1 MSEKNCRCCGDKC
14 NFDGVYENGPNHEE
28 HDHDEHEHSHEHS
41 HSHDLKTEKKRLLVS
56 AAAYF
61 ILLISSHMF
70 SVPYLF
76 EAGFLVLYFFCGY
89 SVIKDALRS
98 IKEKDFFNEF
108 TLMFLATSVAII
120 INQMPEAVGVM
131 LFYKVGEY
139 LQELATQ
146 RSKNS
151 IKELI
156 TSKPNTANLIV
167 GDEVREIKVE
177 DIIIGQKFLVK
188 SGEKIPT
195 DSVIVKGSSQID
207 TSSLTGEFMPIVAK
221 TGDEILGGCIN
232 MGSVITV
239 EAVREFKDTSIS
251 RTMELIESSSKHK
264 APTEKFI
271 TRFARYYTPIVFFAA
286 ILVAII
292 PPLLMGASWNTWIY
306 RALVMLVISCP
317 CALVISIPLSYF
329 ASIGIA
335 SRKGILVK
343 GGVIID
349 AAKDV
354 DMVIFDKTGTI
365 TKGELKVTAMHPAK
379 GVHELELVDMAV
391 YIEAYSNHPIS
402 KAILKLRSNKV
413 TIDKAARVEEVAGK
427 GLVVKAGGKTYL
439 AGRASFLN
447 EYGIYAEEA
456 KDVGT
461 HIYFAEDGEYKG
473 YAVLNDTIKKE
484 AKSTIAELKKQ
495 GITTFMLTGDNEKA
509 AEYVASKI
517 GLDGYE
523 AGLLPEGKL
532 KEAKKFYDKNKILF
546 VGDGVNDAPLL
557 SSVHI
562 GVAMGGLGSKLAVEV
577 ADAVILNDDISKI
590 PTLINLAK
598 KTHSIVWQNIIMALG
613 VKTLFMVLGVVGM
626 SGLWE
631 AVFADVG
638 VSLLAIFNALRLAR
652 H

>member
-1 MSEKNCRCCGDKC
+1 MSEKNCRCCGEKC
-14 NFDGVYENGPNHEE
+14 NFDDIYGDGHSHEE
-28 HDHDEHEHSHEHS
+28 HGHHGHEHN
-41 HSHDLKTEKKRLLVS
+41 HSHDLKAEKKLLLVS
-56 AAAYF
+56 STVYF
-61 ILLISSHMF
+61 ALLIASHIF
-70 SVPYLF
+70 SIPYIF
-76 EAGFLVLYFFCGY
+76 EAGFLVLYAVCGY
-89 SVIKDALRS
+89 SVIKEALMAIR
-98 IKEKDFFNEF
+98 EKDFFNEF

-120 INQMPEAVGVM
+120 INQMAEAVGVM

-146 RSKNS
+146 RSKSS

-167 GDEVREIKVE
+167 GDEVRDIKVE
-177 DIIIGQKFLVK
+177 NIIVGQKFLVK

-195 DSVIVKGSSQID
+195 DSVIIKGSSQID
-207 TSSLTGEFMPIVAK
+207 TSSLTGEFMPILAK
-221 TGDEILGGCIN
+221 TGDEVLGGCIN

-251 RTMELIESSSKHK
+251 RTMELIENSSKHK

-271 TRFARYYTPIVFFAA
+271 TRFARYYTPVVFFGAL
-286 ILVAII
+286 LVAII
-292 PPLLMGASWNTWIY
+292 PPLLMGASWNTWVY
-306 RALVMLVISCP
+306 RALVLLVISCP

-349 AAKDV
+349 AVKDV

-365 TKGELKVTAMHPAK
+365 TKGELRVTAMHPAK
-379 GVHELELVDMAV
+379 GVQEFELTDIAV
-391 YIEAYSNHPIS
+391 YIEAYSSHPIS
-402 KAILKLRSNKV
+402 KAILNLRSDKV
-413 TIDKAARVEEVAGK
+413 IIDNDAHVEEFSGK
-427 GLVVKAGGKTYL
+427 GIVVKVEGKTYL
-439 AGRASFLN
+439 AGRVSFLN
-447 EYGIYAEEA
+447 EFGVYAEEA
-456 KDVGT
+456 KDAGT
-461 HIYFAEDGEYKG
+461 HVYFAEDGEYKG

-484 AKSTIAELKKQ
+484 AKSTIAELKKH
-495 GITTFMLTGDNEKA
+495 GIKTFMLTGDNEKA

-557 SSVHI
+557 SSVHV

-577 ADAVILNDDISKI
+577 ADAVILNDDLSKV
-590 PTLINLAK
+590 PMLINLAK
-598 KTHSIVWQNIIMALG
+598 RTHSIVWQNIIMALG
-613 VKTLFMVLGVVGM
+613 IKTLFMVLGVVGL